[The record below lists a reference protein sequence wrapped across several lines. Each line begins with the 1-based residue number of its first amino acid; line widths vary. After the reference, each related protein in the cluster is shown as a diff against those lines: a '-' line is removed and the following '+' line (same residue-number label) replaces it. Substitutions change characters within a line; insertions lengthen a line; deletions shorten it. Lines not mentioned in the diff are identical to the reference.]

1 MSKFLKLGLAA
12 LGGTVAN
19 KYFNPSQA
27 TTARVGT
34 GTPVITGFTTTG
46 GGIGSNLV
54 GSVMNK
60 IGIKPFGATKL
71 GQNVPGFIQTGLSNL
86 MSGKGLLGTDMG
98 FDDPRDEYDMFHGFG
113 KGLPDIGSIQ
123 ARGVRSDTNFGVS
136 SLGAQI
142 PLGRSG
148 RTQRALEKM
157 QVQDVIAQAVRS
169 PTVPARVLG
178 RTVSPG
184 TLASGRVRV
193 KRSATRTKAYTSDKA
208 QTFS

>member
-12 LGGTVAN
+12 LGGSIAN
-19 KYFNPSQA
+19 KYFNPSQS
-27 TTARVGT
+27 TMTQLKPT
-34 GTPVITGFTTTG
+34 STPTYQFTTSG

-60 IGIKPFGATKL
+60 LGVTPFQGTKL
-71 GQNVPGFIQTGLSNL
+71 GKNIPGFIQTGLSNL

-98 FDDPRDEYDMFHGFG
+98 FDDPRDEYDMFYGFG
-113 KGLPDIGSIQ
+113 KGLPDTGSIQ
-123 ARGVRSDTNFGVS
+123 ARAIRSDTSFGVS
-136 SLGAQI
+136 GLGPQI

-148 RTQRALEKM
+148 RTQRALEKI

-178 RTVSPG
+178 RTISPG

-193 KRSATRTKAYTSDKA
+193 KRSATRTKAYTTDKA
-208 QTFS
+208 KTFS

>member
-1 MSKFLKLGLAA
+1 
-12 LGGTVAN
+12 
-19 KYFNPSQA
+19 
-27 TTARVGT
+27 
-34 GTPVITGFTTTG
+34 
-46 GGIGSNLV
+46 
-54 GSVMNK
+54 
-60 IGIKPFGATKL
+60 
-71 GQNVPGFIQTGLSNL
+71 

-113 KGLPDIGSIQ
+113 KGLPDTGSIQ

-136 SLGAQI
+136 SLGTQI

-148 RTQRALEKM
+148 RTQGALEKM

-169 PTVPARVLG
+169 PNVPARILG

-184 TLASGRVRV
+184 TLASGKVRV
-193 KRSATRTKAYTSDKA
+193 KRSATRTKSYTSDKA